1 MRLTVVQKHADV
13 YLTLALIAKD
23 VCAIPA
29 TSVPCEC
36 LFLGGGEI
44 ATDQRSQ
51 LGADKFEYL
60 QVLKHAWCSNIADHA
75 TTNSS
80 DINEVQLEEFKELLI
95 HEGAIEHELD
105 ASDISLV
112 TTE

>member
-1 MRLTVVQKHADV
+1 M
-13 YLTLALIAKD
+13 
-23 VCAIPA
+23 CAIPT
-29 TSVPCEC
+29 TSVPCEH
-36 LFLGGGEI
+36 LFSGGGEI
-44 ATDQRSQ
+44 TTDRQSW
-51 LGADKFEYL
+51 LGANKFEYL
-60 QVLKHAWCSNIADHA
+60 QVLKHAWRSNIADHE

-112 TTE
+112 TME